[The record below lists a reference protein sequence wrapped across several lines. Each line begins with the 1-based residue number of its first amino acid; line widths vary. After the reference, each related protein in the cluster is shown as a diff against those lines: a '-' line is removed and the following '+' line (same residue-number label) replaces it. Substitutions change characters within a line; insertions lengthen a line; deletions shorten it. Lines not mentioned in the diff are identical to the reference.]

1 MLQKRLRAHQH
12 LVDGLKDLFVDLFVR
27 LQTEKVPDHAKE
39 IWIRDDTN
47 LNRGVV
53 VKFLK
58 TFRRPSFHGMLVDKD
73 LLGFYDLIQFVL
85 VFCLLLFPMFNGL
98 RVQVLEIFVVKS
110 PQI

>member
-1 MLQKRLRAHQH
+1 MLQKCLRAHQH

-39 IWIRDDTN
+39 IWVRDDTN

-53 VKFLK
+53 VKLLK

-85 VFCLLLFPMFNGL
+85 VFRLLLFPMFNGL
-98 RVQVLEIFVVKS
+98 RVQVLEVFVVKS